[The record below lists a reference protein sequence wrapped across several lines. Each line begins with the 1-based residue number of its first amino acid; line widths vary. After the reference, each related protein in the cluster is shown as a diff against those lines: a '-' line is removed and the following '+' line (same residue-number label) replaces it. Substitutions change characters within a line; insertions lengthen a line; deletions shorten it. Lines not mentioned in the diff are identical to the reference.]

1 MQEDGL
7 ERRGTVTERNSA
19 TSYRGGGYAALWDL
33 SSMPSVHK
41 YFKRIRDAVSARDW
55 HTADMTL
62 ESFDS
67 KLERAFNDQTTDSEF
82 EPLTVVKSKNK
93 VVNDGLVRIA
103 ELATG
108 SVGINSGSSGN
119 GYFTHFA
126 AGSGSNPVSASDY
139 ALQQEVARVGL
150 GSDGFQTAAGS
161 IMRFGGFF
169 APTIASCTVTESG
182 VFDDPN
188 AGVMLFRTIYS
199 GSSIISHT
207 VNADYMTLSH
217 SIYQNSV

>member
-1 MQEDGL
+1 L
-7 ERRGTVTERNSA
+7 TVT
-19 TSYRGGGYAALWDL
+19 
-33 SSMPSVHK
+33 
-41 YFKRIRDAVSARDW
+41 
-55 HTADMTL
+55 
-62 ESFDS
+62 
-67 KLERAFNDQTTDSEF
+67 
-82 EPLTVVKSKNK
+82 KSKNK

-103 ELATG
+103 ELVTG
-108 SVGINSGSSGN
+108 SVGLNSSTSGN

-139 ALQQEVARVGL
+139 QLQQEVARVGL

-199 GSSIISHT
+199 GTAIVNHT
-207 VNADYMTLSH
+207 VNADFFTLSH

>member
-1 MQEDGL
+1 MDGL
-7 ERRGTVTERNSA
+7 ERRGT
-19 TSYRGGGYAALWDL
+19 GYAAVWDL
-33 SSMPSVHK
+33 SSMPSIRK
-41 YFKRIRDAVSARDW
+41 YFRLIRQATANRDW

-62 ESFDS
+62 ESFDK
-67 KLERAFNDQTTDSEF
+67 KLERVFNDQTVPDNDF
-82 EPLTVVKSKNK
+82 QPLTVVKSKNK

-108 SVGINSGSSGN
+108 SVGLNSSTSGS

-169 APTIASCTVTESG
+169 APTIASCTVTEAG

-199 GSSIISHT
+199 GNAIVNHT
-207 VNADYMTLSH
+207 VNADYFTLSH